1 MKTYSYEENKVIT
14 KKLIGIYNDENH
26 TIDIDGEDKDIIKEL
41 KDFDG
46 TSVEIVIK
54 VKETTDLIEN

>member
-1 MKTYSYEENKVIT
+1 MKTYLYEENKVIT
-14 KKLIGIYNDENH
+14 KKLIGMYNDKNH
-26 TIDIDGEDKDIIKEL
+26 TIDIDGEDKDIVKEL

-46 TSVEIVIK
+46 TSVEIIIK

>member
-46 TSVEIVIK
+46 TSVEIIIK

>member
-54 VKETTDLIEN
+54 EKETTDLIEN

>member
-46 TSVEIVIK
+46 TSVESVIK
-54 VKETTDLIEN
+54 AKETTDLIEN